1 MSNLVAVGTTFKINS
16 KSYVIIGF
24 GRVNKTSTDFWIIQS
39 LYDEGKRFRK
49 NKGELEDTL
58 KNYKSENI
66 NIFGKQ

>member
-24 GRVNKTSTDFWIIQS
+24 GRVNKTATDFWIIQS